1 MSREVRFGVRDGDR
15 HSQYWTVRAAARRP
29 DIYVSSQ
36 RTGGFLHVSVHDP
49 AYGLHV
55 KVQSPQGEVKHV
67 RPHPEPLA
75 RGVTRLV
82 QLRVPKSA
90 ATYEAPTGRNVGW
103 VAAPDDPEFWVSFEI
118 LALTAEAFAE
128 EEPAW
133 MQGIVPIRLI
143 GRADGTAVGVAA
155 RWMKGDGG
163 SLALPAQPGDRAR
176 IQAALDRGGEIR
188 ALLEGVN
195 PDGSLWF
202 LELRTEVSTT
212 PDGDGAAAEQ
222 S

>member
-1 MSREVRFGVRDGDR
+1 V
-15 HSQYWTVRAAARRP
+15 AATRP

-36 RTGGFLHVSVHDP
+36 RTGGFLHISVHDP

-55 KVQSPQGEVKHV
+55 KVQAPQGEVKHV

-75 RGVTRLV
+75 PGVTRLV

-103 VAAPDDPEFWVSFEI
+103 VAAPDDPECWVSFEV
-118 LALTAEAFAE
+118 LALTAQAFAE

-133 MQGIVPIRLI
+133 MQGIVPIRMI
-143 GRADGTAVGVAA
+143 ERSDGTAAGVAA

-163 SLALPAQPGDRAR
+163 SLTLPAQPGDRER
-176 IQAALDRGGEIR
+176 IKAVLDGGGEIR

-202 LELRTEVSTT
+202 LELRTEVATASE
-212 PDGDGAAAEQ
+212 GDGAATEP

>member
-1 MSREVRFGVRDGDR
+1 M
-15 HSQYWTVRAAARRP
+15 
-29 DIYVSSQ
+29 
-36 RTGGFLHVSVHDP
+36 HDP

-55 KVQSPQGEVKHV
+55 KVQSPQGEVKHI
-67 RPHPEPLA
+67 RSHPKPLA

-103 VAAPDDPEFWVSFEI
+103 VAAPGDPELWVSFEI

-128 EEPAW
+128 QEPAW
-133 MQGIVPIRLI
+133 MEGIVPIRMI
-143 GRADGTAVGVAA
+143 ERADGTAVGVAA
-155 RWMKGDGG
+155 RWIKGDGG
-163 SLALPAQPGDRAR
+163 SLRLPAQPGDRER
-176 IQAALDRGGEIR
+176 IRATLDRGSEIR

-202 LELRTEVSTT
+202 LELRTEASRT
-212 PDGDGAAAEQ
+212 PDGDGTAVEQ